1 MKHLP
6 LLVLALAAASSQVGC
21 ATIFSGTSSK
31 IRIES
36 NPSGA
41 NVVVIGGGTASMI
54 LKAKQIAGIADK
66 ILAQLGPHVPKD
78 SIAEL
83 KKHSLEDMVG
93 IIALS
98 LSNPLSMGF
107 LSENTRA
114 AIASVPAPVR
124 EAVLDMIGIEETG
137 KTPMSVTL
145 DKGVAAYAI
154 VVAPEGKAPKI
165 VGLKNEFDFIV
176 LLNVLNLFIGVAVDA
191 LTGAWF
197 DVGPEKVMVRF

>member
-1 MKHLP
+1 MKPLA
-6 LLVLALAAASSQVGC
+6 LLVLVWAAAAGQVGC

-36 NPSGA
+36 APPGA
-41 NVVVIGGGTASMI
+41 DVVVIGGGTASMV
-54 LKAKQIAGIADK
+54 LKAQKIAGIADK

-83 KKHSLEDMVG
+83 RKHSLEDMVG

-98 LSNPLSMGF
+98 LSSPMSMSF
-107 LSENTRA
+107 LSEKTRA
-114 AIASVPAPVR
+114 AIASIPAPVR

-145 DKGVAAYAI
+145 KKGSAYAV
-154 VVAPEGKAPKI
+154 VVAPSGKAPKI
-165 VGLKNEFDFIV
+165 VGLKNEFDFTV

-197 DVGPEKVMVRF
+197 DVGPEKVTVRF